1 MKKKKSK
8 KEIQE
13 LKEKLKIN
21 KDLILKKVK
30 K

>member
-13 LKEKLKIN
+13 LKKKLETK
-21 KDLILKKVK
+21 KDLVLKKQK